1 MNQLLKLLLLF
12 TLIVGLISCDNNR
25 IFEDNTP
32 IENNTWKVNKPV
44 VYTVE
49 IEDTLTPCNFYLN
62 VRHGDAYDFSNLFI
76 FLKTQFPNGK
86 MAKDTVELLLQ
97 TPEGKWTGKGLG
109 DICDNQIMF
118 KKGLRFP
125 LKGKYTFSI
134 EQAMR
139 MAELPHV
146 MEIGMRIVKSK
157 K

>member
-1 MNQLLKLLLLF
+1 MNQLLKFSLLIFLLVGF
-12 TLIVGLISCDNNR
+12 TSCDNNR

-32 IENNTWKVNKPV
+32 IEKNTWKVNQPV
-44 VYTVE
+44 VYTVN
-49 IEDTLTPCNFYLN
+49 ITDTLSPCNFYLN
-62 VRHGDAYDFSNLFI
+62 VRHGGAYDFSNLFI

-97 TPEGKWTGKGLG
+97 TPEGKFTGKGLG

-139 MAELPHV
+139 MAELANIV
-146 MEIGMRIVKSK
+146 EIGMRIEKTK
-157 K
+157 

>member
-1 MNQLLKLLLLF
+1 MNQLLKLSLLFLLL
-12 TLIVGLISCDNNR
+12 VGLISCDNSR

-32 IENNTWKVNKPV
+32 IENNVWKVNKPV
-44 VYTVE
+44 TYSVDISDTVS
-49 IEDTLTPCNFYLN
+49 PCNFYLN
-62 VRHGDAYDFSNLFI
+62 VRHDGAYDFSNLFI

-139 MAELPHV
+139 MAELPNII
-146 MEIGMRIVKSK
+146 EIGMRIEKSK
-157 K
+157 